1 MNCCTFF
8 GNRSTPQEIEPTLRS
23 ALIDLI
29 ENKNVTSFY
38 VGNQGNF
45 DAMVRR
51 LLRSLKLSYPQIHY
65 SVVLAYL
72 PKKQDLSNQEDYS
85 DTIYPEGMENTPPR
99 YAICKRNRWMID
111 RCDFVVTYVQYTLGG
126 AAQFK
131 ELAKKKGKIV
141 LNLFDLPL

>member
-51 LLRSLKLSYPQIHY
+51 ILRNLKLSYPQINY

-72 PKKQDLSNQEDYS
+72 PKEQNDFNLEDYS
-85 DTIYPEGMENTPPR
+85 DTLYPEGMENTPPR

-111 RCDFVVTYVQYTLGG
+111 RCDFVVTYVQYSLGG
-126 AAQFK
+126 AAKFK

-141 LNLFDLPL
+141 LDLVDLNL